1 MKVITIIIGIKIVP
15 VNQFLITIHTNSV
28 VRTKQNAISDTVFNV
43 QSPWHHCLQSTSPI
57 VFSL

>member
-1 MKVITIIIGIKIVP
+1 MKVITIIIGTKIVP